1 MGKGILILVVGVAGL
16 ISLLIVNLNANTN
29 RSLDT
34 TLDMYKTTQA
44 RLISNS
50 GIEVYL
56 EKMRRDK
63 DLTGNFMDNDLL
75 GGKYNLYIS
84 GPDSNLTIRSVG
96 YYDDKIHTS
105 IVNAKR
111 EPVKM
116 PGVNSALYISS
127 NNVSLNLNGNVDI
140 NGNDHHMNGTPGTT
154 ASLPGIGV
162 DDATDS
168 AYVINNVKSK
178 ISKSIEGS
186 GGAPSVRTVPDTTD
200 WLGLSEDFIFSADT
214 ILTTGTYSSG
224 SEFGTIDDPIITY
237 CNGDVNFTS
246 ATGYGIMIINGNITL
261 SGNFNY
267 YGVVIVYGQS
277 SISCQTIGNNGI
289 YGGAILVGEDV
300 SVQSQGNAQFYYSY
314 DAIQLGQLKLKSS
327 RFEILSW
334 LE

>member
-1 MGKGILILVVGVAGL
+1 MGKGILILVIGVASL
-16 ISLLIVNLNANTN
+16 ISLLIININANTN

-56 EKMRRDK
+56 EKMRRNK
-63 DLTGNFMDNDLL
+63 TLTGTFLNNTIL
-75 GGKYNLYIS
+75 GGKYDLYIS
-84 GPDSNLTIRSVG
+84 GPDTNLIIRAVG
-96 YYDDKIHTS
+96 YYDDKVHTS

-127 NNVSLNLNGNVDI
+127 NTVSLNLNGNVDVD
-140 NGNDHHMNGTPGTT
+140 GTDHHMNGTPGLYP
-154 ASLPGIGV
+154 ALPGIGV

-168 AYVINNVKSK
+168 AYIINNVKTK
-178 ISKSIEGS
+178 ITKTIKGA
-186 GGAPSVRTVPDTTD
+186 GGVPSVSTVPDNTD

-224 SEFGTIDDPIITY
+224 SVFGTSTNPIITY

-277 SISCQTIGNNGI
+277 SILCQTIGNNGI
-289 YGGAILVGEDV
+289 YGGTILVGQDV
-300 SVQSQGNAQFYYSY
+300 SINSQGNAQFYYSWE
-314 DAIQLGQLKLKSS
+314 AINLGQLKLKSS
-327 RFEILSW
+327 RFKILSW

>member
-63 DLTGNFMDNDLL
+63 GLTGTFKDNNLL
-75 GGKYNLYIS
+75 GGKYDIYIS
-84 GPDSNLTIRSVG
+84 GPDSNLTIRAVG
-96 YYDDKIHTS
+96 YYDDKVHTS
-105 IVNAKR
+105 LVNAKR

-127 NNVSLNLNGNVDI
+127 NTVSLNLNGNVDI
-140 NGNDHHMNGTPGTT
+140 DGNDHKMNGTAGTGS
-154 ASLPGIGV
+154 SLAGIGV
-162 DDATDS
+162 DDAVDS

-178 ISKSIEGS
+178 ITKTIKGE
-186 GGAPSVRTVPDTTD
+186 GGAPSVKTVPDTTD

-224 SEFGTIDDPIITY
+224 SEFGTADKPIITY

-246 ATGYGIMIINGNITL
+246 ATGYGIMVINGNITL

-277 SISCQTIGNNGI
+277 SIRCQAIGNNSI
-289 YGGAILVGEDV
+289 YGGTILVGDEV
-300 SVQSQGNAQFYYSY
+300 SIESQGNAQFYYSLE
-314 DAIQLGQLKLKSS
+314 ALLLGQLKLKSS
-327 RFEILSW
+327 RFQILSW

>member
-63 DLTGNFMDNDLL
+63 DLTGTFTDNELL
-75 GGKYNLYIS
+75 GGSYDLYIS
-84 GPDSNLTIRSVG
+84 GPDSNLTIRSVA
-96 YYDDKIHTS
+96 YYGDKVHTS

-111 EPVKM
+111 EPVQM
-116 PGVNSALYISS
+116 PGVSSALYISS
-127 NNVSLNLNGNVDI
+127 NTVSLNLNGNVDI
-140 NGNDHHMNGTPGTT
+140 DGNDHYMNGNPGPK
-154 ASLPGIGV
+154 SPLPGVGV

-168 AYVINNVKSK
+168 AYVIDNVKSK
-178 ISKSIEGS
+178 ITKTIKGE
-186 GGAPSVRTVPDTTD
+186 GGAPSVHTVPDTTD
-200 WLGLSEDFIFSADT
+200 WLGLTEDFIFSADT

-224 SEFGTIDDPIITY
+224 SEFGTADHPIITY
-237 CNGDVNFTS
+237 CNGDVDFTDAS
-246 ATGYGIMIINGNITL
+246 GYGIMVINGNINL

-267 YGVVIVYGQS
+267 YGVLIVYGQS
-277 SISCQTIGNNGI
+277 SIRCQAIGNNSI
-289 YGGAILVGEDV
+289 YGGTILVGDEV
-300 SVQSQGNAQFYYSY
+300 SVESQGNAQFYYSWE
-314 DAIQLGQLKLKSS
+314 AIQLGQLKLKSS
-327 RFEILSW
+327 RFQILSW

>member
-63 DLTGNFMDNDLL
+63 DLTGPFENNELL
-75 GGKYNLYIS
+75 GGSYNLYIS
-84 GPDSNLTIRSVG
+84 GPDSDLTIRSVG
-96 YYDDKIHTS
+96 YYEDKIHTS

-116 PGVNSALYISS
+116 PGVGAALYVSS
-127 NNVSLNLNGNVDI
+127 HTVSLNLNGNVDVD
-140 NGNDHHMNGTPGTT
+140 GNDHEMNGAPGTET
-154 ASLPGIGV
+154 ALPGVGV
-162 DDATDS
+162 DDAADS
-168 AYVINNVKSK
+168 VYVIDNVKPK
-178 ISKSIEGS
+178 ISKTIKGEG
-186 GGAPSVRTVPDTTD
+186 GVPSVQTIPDTTD
-200 WLGLSEDFIFSADT
+200 WLGLTEDFIFSADT

-224 SEFGTIDDPIITY
+224 SEFGTADCPIITY
-237 CNGDVNFTS
+237 CNGSVDFTD
-246 ATGYGIMIINGNITL
+246 ATGYGIMIINGDINL

-277 SISCQTIGNNGI
+277 TIRCQAIGNNSI
-289 YGGAILVGEDV
+289 YGGTILVGDNV
-300 SVQSQGNAQFYYSY
+300 SIASQGNAEFYYSWK
-314 DAIQLGQLKLKSS
+314 AIQLGQLKLKSS

>member
-1 MGKGILILVVGVAGL
+1 MGKGILILVIGVAGL

-34 TLDMYKTTQA
+34 TLDMYKTTEA

-50 GIEVYL
+50 GVEVYL
-56 EKMRRDK
+56 EKMRRNK
-63 DLTGNFMDNDLL
+63 DLIGTFMDNTLL
-75 GGKYNLYIS
+75 GGNYDLYIS
-84 GPDSNLTIRSVG
+84 GSDPNLTIRSVG
-96 YYDDKIHTS
+96 YYEDKVHTS

-116 PGVNSALYISS
+116 PGVSSALYISS
-127 NNVSLNLNGNVDI
+127 NTVSLNLNGNVDI
-140 NGNDHHMNGTPGTT
+140 DGNDHNMNGTAGTGT
-154 ASLPGIGV
+154 PLPGVGV

-178 ISKSIEGS
+178 ITKTIKGD
-186 GGAPSVRTVPDTTD
+186 GGVPSVQTVPDTTD
-200 WLGLSEDFIFSADT
+200 WLGLSENFIFSADT

-224 SEFGTIDDPIITY
+224 SEFGTKDKPIITY
-237 CNGDVNFTS
+237 CNGDVDFTS
-246 ATGYGIMIINGNITL
+246 ATGYGIMVINGNINL

-277 SISCQTIGNNGI
+277 SIRCQAIGNNSI
-289 YGGAILVGEDV
+289 YGGTILVGDEV
-300 SVQSQGNAQFYYSY
+300 SIESQGNAQFYYSLE
-314 DAIQLGQLKLKSS
+314 AIQLGQLKLKSS
-327 RFEILSW
+327 RFKILSW

>member
-1 MGKGILILVVGVAGL
+1 MGKGILILVIGVAGL

-34 TLDMYKTTQA
+34 TLDMFKTTQA

-50 GIEVYL
+50 GIEIYL

-63 DLTGNFMDNDLL
+63 DLTGTFKDNELL
-75 GGKYNLYIS
+75 GGTYDLEIS
-84 GPDSNLTIRSVG
+84 GPDSNLIIRSVA
-96 YYDDKIHTS
+96 YYEDKEHIS

-111 EPVKM
+111 KPVQM

-127 NNVSLNLNGNVDI
+127 NNVSLHLNGNVDI
-140 NGNDHHMNGTPGTT
+140 NGNDHKMNGNVGSGTP
-154 ASLPGIGV
+154 LPGIGV

-168 AYVINNVKSK
+168 AYVIDNIKSK
-178 ISKSIEGS
+178 ISKAIDGE
-186 GGAPSVRTVPDTTD
+186 GGAPSVSTVPDTTD

-214 ILTTGTYSSG
+214 ILTSGTYSSG
-224 SEFGTIDDPIITY
+224 SKFGTYDKPIITY

-246 ATGYGIMIINGNITL
+246 ATGYGIMVINGNITL

-300 SVQSQGNAQFYYSY
+300 SVESQGNAQFYYSWE
-314 DAIQLGQLKLKSS
+314 AIQNGQLKLKSS

>member
-1 MGKGILILVVGVAGL
+1 MGKGILILVVGVGAL
-16 ISLLIVNLNANTN
+16 ISLLIINLNANTN

-34 TLDMYKTTQA
+34 TLDMYKATQA

-50 GIEVYL
+50 GIEIYL

-63 DLTGNFMDNDLL
+63 TLTGDFSDNPLL
-75 GGKYNLYIS
+75 GGSFDLYIS
-84 GPDSNLTIRSVG
+84 GPDTNIVLRSVG
-96 YYDDKIHTS
+96 YYGDKVHTS

-116 PGVNSALYISS
+116 PGVSSALYISS
-127 NNVSLNLNGNVDI
+127 NYVSLNLNGNVDI
-140 NGNDHHMNGTPGTT
+140 DGNDHKMNGTVGSNP
-154 ASLPGIGV
+154 AVPGIGV

-178 ISKSIEGS
+178 ITKTIKGE
-186 GGAPSVRTVPDTTD
+186 GGAPSVYTVPDTID
-200 WLGLSEDFIFSADT
+200 WLALSEDFIFSADT

-224 SEFGTIDDPIITY
+224 SEFGTATKPIITY
-237 CNGDVNFTS
+237 CNGDVDFTD
-246 ATGYGIMIINGNITL
+246 ATGYGIMIINGNINL

-277 SISCQTIGNNGI
+277 SIRCQAIGNNSI
-289 YGGAILVGEDV
+289 YGGTILVGDDV
-300 SVQSQGNAQFYYSY
+300 SIESQGNAQFYYSWE
-314 DAIQLGQLKLKSS
+314 AINLGLLKLKSS
-327 RFEILSW
+327 RFKILSW